1 MYKDILLAVDLND
14 DSSWQKALPTA
25 VEYCHA
31 FGSILHIITVA
42 PSFGMSFVGQFF
54 PEGYEKKLENDLLEG
69 LREFVKKHVADDVK
83 VQRIVSLGTVYQE
96 ILMAAE
102 TVGADLIV
110 MASHRPELKDYLLGP
125 NAARVVRHAQCS
137 VLVVRD

>member
-1 MYKDILLAVDLND
+1 MYKEILLAVDLND

-42 PSFGMSFVGQFF
+42 QSFGMSYVSQFL
-54 PEGYEKKLENDLLEG
+54 PEGHEKQLEDELLEG
-69 LREFVKKHVADDVK
+69 LREFVRKHVPEDVK

-96 ILMAAE
+96 ILNAAE
-102 TVGADLIV
+102 NIDADLIV

-125 NAARVVRHAQCS
+125 NSARVVRHAQCS
-137 VLVVRD
+137 VLVVRG